1 MTVLFAGRCA
11 GMRINIGVALALLT
25 GLGAGLSGCGVPEVV
40 PPLAIA
46 AGVEGV
52 SLNQTGKTAS
62 DHIASWVTGEDC
74 SVLRSVKD
82 GGKYC
87 RSDAELAQADAKLHR
102 PYLGDC
108 YKTRGGVACYDQPDA
123 THTSETSVY
132 NAP

>member
-1 MTVLFAGRCA
+1 
-11 GMRINIGVALALLT
+11 
-25 GLGAGLSGCGVPEVV
+25 VV

>member
-1 MTVLFAGRCA
+1 MTVLFAGRRA
-11 GMRINIGVALALLT
+11 GMRINIGVALALLA